1 MKQKLS
7 FVAFVLAFLLS
18 AVAASAQGVY
28 IFKDGKKQVFKSEE
42 IDSLVFFVSDDDPS
56 PVVDEENFELPST
69 NFSQKLSELAAA
81 EQMRGFSVSTEGDS
95 RLVLTKG
102 EGDMTQQW
110 EYNAD
115 TAGAYK
121 YAKCQLPAGKVDAFK
136 AFLRRQGYAMEARAS
151 LNDDVQAYV
160 NKSLQTVL
168 YINKDGDRFEYFF
181 GSYDEGFNSWMRVS
195 FLRDEATSVWMP
207 FYGQGATVELMQ
219 LFEKR
224 MNHRLDAEKSKV
236 GSGVYVY
243 ATGDDRWPSVKYWF
257 DVATKSR
264 LEEASLYVN
273 AENIPSPEQLTE
285 YLQASRH
292 VYTSMYD
299 SEGDV
304 IYYNYDLKSACFVKM
319 ADKTEGKTAFEPQ
332 MHYAYTNFDASV
344 PPLKVDFPMP
354 ITTFGTKTMDE
365 IAAEYRQQ
373 PYYKSEETNELG
385 LVVNTTSEDFPVI
398 LLLEDGGKY
407 YAAMVVTFDNLKVRS
422 PYIVNLLRQSG
433 YEDKPG
439 VSALPTF
446 VNTELDVMAQFDL
459 IDILQMGWFTVSFQ
473 PNEFK

>member
-18 AVAASAQGVY
+18 AATASAQGVY

-42 IDSLVFFVSDDDPS
+42 IDSLVFFVSDDDLS

-81 EQMRGFSVSTEGDS
+81 EQMRGFSVSTESDS

-102 EGDMTQQW
+102 EGDMAQQW

-115 TAGAYK
+115 AAGAYK

-151 LNDDVQAYV
+151 LNDEVQAYV

-168 YINKDGDRFEYFF
+168 YFNKDGDRFEYFF
-181 GSYDEGFNSWMRVS
+181 GGYDEGFNSWMRVS

-236 GSGVYVY
+236 ANGVYVY

-273 AENIPSPEQLTE
+273 AENIPSPELLTA
-285 YLQASRH
+285 YLQASGH
-292 VYTSMYD
+292 IYTSMYD
-299 SEGDV
+299 SDGDV

-319 ADKTEGKTAFEPQ
+319 ADKT
-332 MHYAYTNFDASV
+332 
-344 PPLKVDFPMP
+344 
-354 ITTFGTKTMDE
+354 
-365 IAAEYRQQ
+365 
-373 PYYKSEETNELG
+373 
-385 LVVNTTSEDFPVI
+385 
-398 LLLEDGGKY
+398 
-407 YAAMVVTFDNLKVRS
+407 
-422 PYIVNLLRQSG
+422 
-433 YEDKPG
+433 
-439 VSALPTF
+439 
-446 VNTELDVMAQFDL
+446 
-459 IDILQMGWFTVSFQ
+459 
-473 PNEFK
+473 